1 MVTERQGIRLQK
13 MMDLIFVYN
22 ADSGKLNA
30 LFDAGHKI
38 VSPDTYK
45 CNLCTLT
52 HGSFTGR
59 QAWKEFREST
69 SLNLTFLYKDEFER
83 EFENKFSYPIVLRRK
98 NTLEVFISTE
108 ELDATSS
115 PEELI
120 ELITER
126 TI

>member
-1 MVTERQGIRLQK
+1 

-22 ADSGKLNA
+22 ADSGKLSA

-52 HGSFTGR
+52 HGTFTER
-59 QAWKEFREST
+59 KAWKAFRESA
-69 SLNLTFLYKDEFER
+69 SLNLVFLHKDEFER
-83 EFENKFSYPIVLRRK
+83 RFENTFSYPIVLRREK
-98 NTLEVFISTE
+98 ALEVFISTE
-108 ELDATSS
+108 ELNAMSN

-126 TI
+126 AI

>member
-1 MVTERQGIRLQK
+1 

-22 ADSGKLNA
+22 ADSGKLSA
-30 LFDAGHKI
+30 LIDVGHKI

-52 HGSFTGR
+52 HGTFTER
-59 QAWKEFREST
+59 KAWKAFRKSV
-69 SLNLTFLYKDEFER
+69 SLNLVFLHKDEFER
-83 EFENKFSYPIVLRRK
+83 QFENKFSYPIVLRRE
-98 NTLEVFISTE
+98 NALEVLISTE
-108 ELDATSS
+108 ELNAMSS
-115 PEELI
+115 PEELV

>member
-1 MVTERQGIRLQK
+1 MQK
-13 MMDLIFVYN
+13 MMDLIFIYN

-45 CNLCTLT
+45 CNLCTIT
-52 HGSFTGR
+52 HGTFTER
-59 QAWKEFREST
+59 KAWKIFREST
-69 SLNLTFLYKDEFER
+69 SLNLLFLHKDEFER
-83 EFENKFSYPIVLRRK
+83 QFENKFSYPIVLRRE

-108 ELDATSS
+108 ELNATSS

-126 TI
+126 AI

>member
-1 MVTERQGIRLQK
+1 

-30 LFDAGHKI
+30 LLDVGHKI

-52 HGSFTGR
+52 YGTFAERS
-59 QAWKEFREST
+59 AWKEFRESA
-69 SLNLTFLYKDEFER
+69 SLNLMFLHKDEFER
-83 EFENKFSYPIVLRRK
+83 QFEKKFPYPIVLRRGQ
-98 NTLEVFISTE
+98 TLEVFISTE
-108 ELDATSS
+108 ELNAMSS

-126 TI
+126 AI